1 MGHRAAHQVRLL
13 SDVQAHVISRRLA
26 PIDVLYSDEVD
37 PAARLD
43 HEPVATSSIG
53 RGSLQ
58 FREKG
63 HQLPAD
69 RGGLALGDVLARVRK
84 RRLEPFRA
92 ERFEQV
98 VERVDFEGLERV
110 LIVAA
115 PPTSEPGSLGFSY
128 VDVERRSGTL
138 ATVFADRVNALAA
151 IAGGH
156 LVDSGGQLLGRAMA
170 HEIGHL
176 LLGTTHHADRGL
188 MRGRWTTIDLRKN
201 QPWDW
206 ALSREEADLM
216 RRAIAVRQRHP
227 EQPAAI
233 VARK

>member
-1 MGHRAAHQVRLL
+1 VRLL

-69 RGGLALGDVLARVRK
+69 RGGLALGDVLARV
-84 RRLEPFRA
+84 
-92 ERFEQV
+92 
-98 VERVDFEGLERV
+98 

-115 PPTSEPGSLGFSY
+115 QPASEPGSLGFSY

-151 IAGGH
+151 LAGGH

-176 LLGTTHHADRGL
+176 LLGTTHHADRL